1 MYASKIELDEEQ
13 IKKYKIN
20 SNKIFFETKLNF
32 LKCHRGIRP
41 NKMHLLIAPT
51 HAGKS
56 TLVRSLLCDYVFR
69 NKDAKVLL
77 ILSEE
82 TRQDFLTEFS
92 NTVPVHDVLSNIR
105 ILSEQDWS
113 DTSLEDF
120 EKNINEH
127 IDYFGIDLV
136 LFDNITTSKLYNDRS
151 VKEQSAVSTWLKNLT
166 KKTTLFLVAHSLGSD
181 FNNRLLNENDIRG
194 SKTITN
200 LTEFLYVLQPLYVGE
215 RIYQFI
221 NIIKHRGQNIKN
233 KFYQLVYDK
242 ELKAFSGADA
252 VDFEQV
258 ASIFRLRNQLSD
270 KVKK

>member
-13 IKKYKIN
+13 IKKYKTN

-105 ILSEQDWS
+105 VLSEQDWS
-113 DTSLEDF
+113 DTPIEEF

-127 IDYFGIDLV
+127 INYFGIDLV

-166 KKTTLFLVAHSLGSD
+166 KRTTMFLVAHSLGSD
-181 FNNRLLNENDIRG
+181 FNNRLLDENDIRG

-200 LTEFLYVLQPLYVGE
+200 LTEFLYILQPVYVGDK
-215 RIYQFI
+215 IYQFI
-221 NIIKHRGQNIKN
+221 NIKKHRGQEVIN
-233 KFYQLVYDK
+233 KFYQLRYDK
-242 ELKAFSGADA
+242 HLKAFDTDKA
-252 VDFEQV
+252 VNFE
-258 ASIFRLRNQLSD
+258 AIAEIFKQRNQLG
-270 KVKK
+270 KK